1 MRKLPTQ
8 EQSKSSTESGNAN
21 DPTKK
26 VNENEEHSE
35 VCLLVTRLSKN
46 SNQYT
51 SRCRKACRFS
61 SFPDSGSA
69 EFGVCPYL
77 AVIRK

>member
-26 VNENEEHSE
+26 VNENEEHLEIRLS
-35 VCLLVTRLSKN
+35 VTRLQRIQTNEPHVAAKLVGFPPF
-46 SNQYT
+46 QT
-51 SRCRKACRFS
+51 VALPS
-61 SFPDSGSA
+61 SGYA
-69 EFGVCPYL
+69 L
-77 AVIRK
+77 TWR